1 MHFRAASPKI
11 PQNLSTSE
19 SSLTAPRA
27 DEAACLSL
35 AALARDAPAGA
46 AFGAAAFPAASVVES
61 SPEADRDSAPDR
73 VPARQPPAAA
83 DRRCRRRRYFRPLWA
98 DRSDQEAPPAAVAE
112 ASLLE
117 PFLAEGR
124 AQVDSEW
131 HLRWRFLLQGPR
143 G

>member
-46 AFGAAAFPAASVVES
+46 AFGAAAFPAASVVAS
-61 SPEADRDSAPDR
+61 SPEADRDSAPAR
-73 VPARQPPAAA
+73 GPARQTPAAA
-83 DRRCRRRRYFRPLWA
+83 ARRCRHAPGGADRGCRRRRYFRPLWA
-98 DRSDQEAPPAAVAE
+98 DRSDQEGLPAAVAE
-112 ASLLE
+112 ASLPE
-117 PFLAEGR
+117 PFLAE
-124 AQVDSEW
+124 E
-131 HLRWRFLLQGPR
+131 
-143 G
+143 